1 MEFLGRPFQ
10 TRLVFFMMLLVLLPS
25 CRAHASQSPQT
36 TKLRD
41 NILEAYG
48 GSERLSQ
55 IQSVAAEGSITA
67 IVRGDSG
74 LYRRAWRK
82 DGKLL
87 VDIQYMRSRE
97 TRILNGQRTLRGV
110 DGKIEDV
117 SGPGAAAMIY
127 QYNEISMPFALL
139 DETFE
144 IEIRGRDMVDGVD
157 VRVLRCTSRS
167 GNRLDL
173 FVSETTHRIM
183 KARGSFSVNGRPAT
197 LSSEYG
203 NFRFVQGI
211 LLPFRIV
218 NYSGSIKISEISIE
232 NYLINA
238 PLNDSLFDPL
248 AHIPQQ

>member
-1 MEFLGRPFQ
+1 
-10 TRLVFFMMLLVLLPS
+10 MLLVLLPV
-25 CRAHASQSPQT
+25 CKAHTPQNPQIA
-36 TKLRD
+36 KLRD
-41 NILEAYG
+41 NILDAYG
-48 GSERLSQ
+48 GRVRLAQ
-55 IQSVAAEGSITA
+55 IQSLAAEGGIAA

-74 LYRRAWRK
+74 VYRRAWRK

-87 VDIQYMRSRE
+87 VDILYTRSRE

-110 DGKIEDV
+110 DGKVEDV

-127 QYNEISMPFALL
+127 QYNELSMPFALL

-144 IEIRGRDMVDGVD
+144 IETQGTEVVDGVD
-157 VRVLRCTSRS
+157 VRVLRCTSGS
-167 GNRLDL
+167 GNSLDL

-183 KARGSFSVNGRPAT
+183 KARGSFSVNGQPAT

-238 PLNDSLFDPL
+238 PLNDSLFDPHT
-248 AHIPQQ
+248 HIPQQ